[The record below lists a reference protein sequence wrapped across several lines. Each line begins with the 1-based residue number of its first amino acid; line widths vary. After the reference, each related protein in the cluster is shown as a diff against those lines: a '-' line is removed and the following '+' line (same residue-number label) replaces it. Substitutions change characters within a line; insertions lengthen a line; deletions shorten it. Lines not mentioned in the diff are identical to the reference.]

1 MSSCADCQIEKLDL
15 SKNSIKDEGLVAVAR
30 GMEENQIL
38 SRLKLWGNR
47 FDQPSAKC
55 FHELFEGR
63 FKYLQT
69 AFDCDFKIYVV
80 DGEYHIAQD

>member
-1 MSSCADCQIEKLDL
+1 
-15 SKNSIKDEGLVAVAR
+15 
-30 GMEENQIL
+30 MEENQIL
-38 SRLKLWGNR
+38 SQLKLWGNR

-55 FHELFEGR
+55 FHELFEGGHELNWDEFNWTQYAGR
-63 FKYLQT
+63 FKYLQM